1 MDAAGVRWTRAAIAW
16 MAIMLAETLHG
27 FVREIFI
34 APAIGAL
41 RARQWGVLVG
51 SVIVLAIACALSR
64 WMQATTRRAQLWVGA
79 AWVVLTIAFEVS
91 LGRALDLSWSRI
103 FSDYNPARG
112 GFMLFGLLVMFLAP
126 WLVAEW
132 LKHLRR

>member
-1 MDAAGVRWTRAAIAW
+1 MDAAGIRWSRAIAVW
-16 MAIMLAETLHG
+16 MAIMLAETAHG

-51 SVIVLAIACALSR
+51 SVLVLAITFATSR
-64 WMQATTRRAQLWVGA
+64 WMQASTRRAQLIVGGC
-79 AWVVLTIAFEVS
+79 WVVLTVSFEICV
-91 LGRALDLSWSRI
+91 GRALGESWSRI
-103 FSDYNPARG
+103 FSDYNPVQG

-126 WLVAEW
+126 WLVAEC
-132 LKHLRR
+132 LKYLRR